1 MHRRC
6 HARFVSPRCIPGFVL
21 RDPAER
27 VVGRVKVILAMM
39 NVSIHRK
46 ADQSVIGAH
55 GTGREMR
62 RRGDELLVRMAKF
75 FRGGQAATLA
85 PTLWCILPAFAVS
98 FSSSCP
104 YYSQTSDGSG
114 RGRGGLE
121 AFVQLTLYGMIVL
134 FQQHDIQYEKLPDGP
149 LFSNK
154 LTS

>member
-6 HARFVSPRCIPGFVL
+6 HTNCARFVSPRCMPGFVL

-62 RRGDELLVRMAKF
+62 RRGDELLVRMSKF
-75 FRGGQAATLA
+75 FRDGQAATLLPPSCVFSRPSPCPFRLPVNTA
-85 PTLWCILPAFAVS
+85 NIRCRRAGGGGACGIRAINALWHDLS
-98 FSSSCP
+98 
-104 YYSQTSDGSG
+104 Y
-114 RGRGGLE
+114 
-121 AFVQLTLYGMIVL
+121 
-134 FQQHDIQYEKLPDGP
+134 FQQHE
-149 LFSNK
+149 SNMRNC
-154 LTS
+154 LMVYFQQ